1 MHSTVFR
8 YTIPVRRLISLVLL
22 AVFSLPLILPALA
35 LGQDPENNLPACCRR
50 NGAHHCRMSAQ
61 EMQALLDG
69 HQFATVHSKCPL
81 YPAAP
86 VTLHRQDLSFD
97 SAKPALPE
105 TPDSLAQKTAQIAAW
120 ARAAEAGARHKR
132 GPPATLPS

>member
-1 MHSTVFR
+1 
-8 YTIPVRRLISLVLL
+8 VRRLLSIALVLL
-22 AVFSLPLILPALA
+22 LGLPLFASVFEA
-35 LGQDPENNLPACCRR
+35 QAQRASLPACCRR

-69 HQFATVHSKCPL
+69 HHFATVHSKCPL